1 MVKLNNK
8 GVALIIVLATIL
20 AIVILANLIMT
31 MMLSS
36 SRLTHHKVSRIQ
48 GYYASLAGVN
58 YAINRLALKT
68 DALWPA
74 TGTYV
79 RNICNTN
86 AGCTFSAAVPLPA
99 TCHINEPNFP
109 CSVRYV
115 EVTVGAPAGGINSTR
130 RIDARTIYT
139 YSE

>member
-1 MVKLNNK
+1 MIKLNNK

-48 GYYASLAGVN
+48 SYYASLAGVN

-68 DALWPA
+68 DALWPE
-74 TGTYV
+74 TGTYI
-79 RNICNTN
+79 RYICNSN
-86 AGCTFSAAVPLPA
+86 AACTFSAAIPVPPS
-99 TCHINEPNFP
+99 CHVNEPNFP
-109 CSVRYV
+109 CTVRYV
-115 EVTVGAPAGGINSTR
+115 EITVGAPNSGINNTR
-130 RIDARTIYT
+130 QINARTIYS